1 MLALLLGGF
10 GLYLIT
16 YKKPKKNNYKNIPM
30 QSISTYVENADSIRF
45 GYLRNENVS
54 LNSIFS
60 DETRIIRPVKSIHL
74 NPILAAENYHRT
86 HLVKNTNLHA
96 LYESNKVMDSRKI
109 LRTNAETVGR
119 LPRLNNPID
128 FPHYRGVPTVT
139 FEYANGNYPI
149 DLDYS
154 KFDDTYGNANNIK
167 KHEYIWPSGLSDGLP
182 WAPSGQLFENL
193 RTNHYRKSEH
203 APIQKTKKRVTFQ
216 GVSEF

>member
-1 MLALLLGGF
+1 MLPLLLGGF
-10 GLYLIT
+10 GLYLVT
-16 YKKPKKNNYKNIPM
+16 YTKFNGKKTKKLPENTIPKYI
-30 QSISTYVENADSIRF
+30 ENADSIRF

-54 LNSIFS
+54 LNSIYS
-60 DETRIIRPVKSIHL
+60 DETRIIRPVTGKHL
-74 NPILAAENYHRT
+74 NPLLAAQLYHDT
-86 HLVKNTNLHA
+86 HLAKNTNLHS

-128 FPHYRGVPTVT
+128 FPNYRGVPTAT
-139 FEYANGNYPI
+139 FEYANGNYPS

-154 KFDDTYGNANNIK
+154 RFDDVYGNANNII

-182 WAPSGQLFENL
+182 WAPSGQLYENL
-193 RTNHYRKSEH
+193 RTNHYREIQH
-203 APIQKTKKRVTFQ
+203 APKTRTKKKVTFQ